1 MINDGKTGLIENV
14 ILTIG
19 LTAYCLFWFSAILIN
34 EEWPKYNNEKVNFS
48 QCVINLKA
56 RVITKEL

>member
-1 MINDGKTGLIENV
+1 MQT
-14 ILTIG
+14 
-19 LTAYCLFWFSAILIN
+19 N

-56 RVITKEL
+56 RAITEEL